1 LSLDNNWWS
10 GICGSGNRNSKWP
23 LRSSIMR
30 YYMKFK
36 IEEKRIKLII
46 NALDFQKS

>member
-1 LSLDNNWWS
+1 
-10 GICGSGNRNSKWP
+10 
-23 LRSSIMR
+23 
-30 YYMKFK
+30 MKFK